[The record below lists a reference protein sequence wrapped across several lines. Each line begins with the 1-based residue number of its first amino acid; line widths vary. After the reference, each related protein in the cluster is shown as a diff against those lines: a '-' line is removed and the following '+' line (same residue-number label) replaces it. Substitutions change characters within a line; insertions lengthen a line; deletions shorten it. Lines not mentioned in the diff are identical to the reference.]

1 MRQPALLG
9 ELGGAQRA
17 RQHGFDQHVARV
29 ERLRAARVLVHQL
42 GEELLARLPQLTPM
56 RTGRSFAR
64 ATSMMVRK
72 CSSRR
77 FAPTLPGVMRYLASA
92 RAHAGYLVSSKW
104 PL

>member
-42 GEELLARLPQLTPM
+42 GEELLVEAPPVDADAYRPVVREGDLDDGAEVPVAALRPAGARTDAAPGDTPAAARLP
-56 RTGRSFAR
+56 
-64 ATSMMVRK
+64 
-72 CSSRR
+72 
-77 FAPTLPGVMRYLASA
+77 
-92 RAHAGYLVSSKW
+92 
-104 PL
+104 